1 MMKDRIPFKGVE
13 ENKAIRAILEGTSTH
28 IGEKFFVS
36 LVENLSKVLNTYG
49 SWVTEYI
56 EEERRLRAL
65 AFLLGDQWIKHFE
78 YAITGTPCEIVVREH
93 RLVHVRDKLF
103 ELYKG
108 NPDLGDFGKS
118 GAISYLGVPLVDIN
132 GRILGH
138 LSVVDKAPIPK
149 KQQVINIFRIFANRA
164 SAEMQR
170 LRAEKETLER
180 EEKLRRLFH
189 SAMDA
194 IIELDKNLK
203 ITRVNAAATKVFGFT
218 GEEVLGRRFNEFL
231 TKASSE
237 KLVYLSQSLDEQTEG
252 QNYTWIPGGLKGI
265 NEEGKQFPAEATLS
279 RFEMDNENFYTII
292 LRNVNERILAEQKI
306 KSLTLE
312 SEYLKEELTSLTNFD
327 EIIGD
332 SEAIRNVLR
341 DVKQVATTDSTVL
354 ILGETGTGKELI
366 ARSIHS
372 SSKRA
377 HKQFVKVNCA
387 AIPSNLI
394 ESEFFGHEQGAFTG
408 ATKKREGRFSIANG
422 GTIFL
427 DEIGELPIDL
437 QAKLLRVLQEGEFEP
452 VGSSRTVKVDA
463 RVITATNRDISKAV
477 KEGSFRED
485 LYYRLNVFPIVLP
498 PLRERSDD
506 IEKLARAFI
515 EKFSKR
521 NGITLEPLSEEHFLC
536 LKSYN
541 WPGNI
546 RELQNVIE
554 RAVITSTNGRLN
566 LDRALPDLGN
576 GLSYEASSRLVE
588 NDNKILSDKE
598 LKAIERKNI
607 LYALEK
613 TNWRISGKS
622 GAAALLCIPTS
633 TLNSKIKAFGIK
645 RNPKY

>member
-1 MMKDRIPFKGVE
+1 MKDRIPFRGVE
-13 ENKAIRAILEGTSTH
+13 ENKAIRAILEGTSTD
-28 IGEKFFVS
+28 IGKKFFVS

-49 SWVTEYI
+49 AWVTEYL

-65 AFLLGDQWIKHFE
+65 AFLLGNQWLNDFE
-78 YAITGTPCEIVVREH
+78 YAITGTPCEIVITEH
-93 RLVHVRDKLF
+93 KLVHVRDKLF

-132 GRILGH
+132 GSILGH
-138 LSVVDKAPIPK
+138 LSVVDKVPIPK

-180 EEKLRRLFH
+180 EEKLRRLFQ

-194 IIELDKNLK
+194 IIELDKDLK
-203 ITRVNAAATKVFGFT
+203 ITRANAAATKVFGISSK
-218 GEEVLGRRFNEFL
+218 EALGRTFNQFL

-237 KLVYLSQSLDEQTEG
+237 KLVYLSQSLDERPED
-252 QNYTWIPGGLKGI
+252 QNYTWIPGGLQAI
-265 NEEGKQFPAEATLS
+265 NKEGKQFPAEATLS
-279 RFEMDNENFYTII
+279 RFEMANENFYTII
-292 LRNVNERILAEQKI
+292 LRNVNERIVAEQKI

-312 SEYLKEELTSLTNFD
+312 SKYLKEELMSLTNSD

-332 SEAIRNVLR
+332 SHAMLR
-341 DVKQVATTDSTVL
+341 ILKDVRKVAPTDTTVL

-372 SSKRA
+372 SSRRA
-377 HKQFVKVNCA
+377 QKQFVKVNCP

-427 DEIGELPIDL
+427 DEIGELPTDL

-452 VGSSRTVKVDA
+452 VGSSRTVKVNA
-463 RVITATNRDISKAV
+463 RVITATNRDLSKAV
-477 KEGSFRED
+477 KGGSFRED

-498 PLRERSDD
+498 ALRERSDD
-506 IEKLARAFI
+506 IEKLARAFT

-521 NGITLEPLSEEHFLC
+521 NGITLEPLSEEHIAR

-566 LDRALPDLGN
+566 LDRALPGLGN
-576 GLSYEASSRLVE
+576 DLRYEASAHLIE

-598 LKAIERKNI
+598 LKAIEKKNI
-607 LYALEK
+607 LNALLK
-613 TNWRISGKS
+613 TNWRISGKN

-633 TLNSKIKAFGIK
+633 TLNSKIKALGIK
-645 RNPKY
+645 RNPTD